1 MDEIENALDIKE
13 PIPMDGKPK
22 IPKLPP
28 VVQFNG
34 RKPTKKLSSKR
45 ARGKVK
51 KHFSPGVIV
60 KGKPGGRRI
69 APQPSAKAKARKGK

>member
-1 MDEIENALDIKE
+1 MDETENTLDIEE
-13 PIPMDGKPK
+13 PIVMDGKPK
-22 IPKLPP
+22 APKLPP

-51 KHFSPGVIV
+51 KHFSPGVVV
-60 KGKPGGRRI
+60 KGKPGSRKV
-69 APQPSAKAKARKGK
+69 APQPSAKARAKKGK